1 MDSMTISSPKRSK
14 QGQRRRLREASWKV
28 LELLMSPQKST
39 STSTPVPKIATAA
52 VSPAASHGLIE
63 MTKGQ
68 PHPPAQP
75 KGSMYPWQSS
85 CADSAVSY
93 DKGTGQAAHDN
104 DNNPLLVPLAVRP
117 SPARDGAAGALIA
130 ATNLLNAQP
139 LSSLPPFR
147 SVSGTSAV
155 SSVPSAGVPEE
166 EESPLVFSA
175 NEEAIMDAILGI

>member
-1 MDSMTISSPKRSK
+1 M
-14 QGQRRRLREASWKV
+14 
-28 LELLMSPQKST
+28 
-39 STSTPVPKIATAA
+39 
-52 VSPAASHGLIE
+52 
-63 MTKGQ
+63 
-68 PHPPAQP
+68 
-75 KGSMYPWQSS
+75 
-85 CADSAVSY
+85 SY